1 MDTKTKEIIDFEK
14 KKYKERKN
22 IFSRV
27 SGYIVHG
34 LNCQLYNLIHYYR
47 LYNYYTNNSKNILL
61 KLYYE
66 RKYRKY
72 AIRTNCEIYS
82 KSIGKNFRI
91 YHGGVIIGVNTIIKD
106 NVKMH
111 GHNCIGNNGKDKSE
125 PIIGNNVNIG
135 VGATIIGD
143 IELAD
148 DIIVG
153 ANSVVTKSF
162 LEPGITIA
170 GNPARKIK

>member
-1 MDTKTKEIIDFEK
+1 MNKEIKELILSEERD
-14 KKYKERKN
+14 YKNRKG
-22 IFSRV
+22 ILSRI
-27 SGYIVHG
+27 SGKINHG
-34 LNCQLYNLIHYYR
+34 VNCQLYNVVHYSR
-47 LYNYYTNNSKNILL
+47 IYNYYMNNSRCLL
-61 KLYYE
+61 VKWYYE

-72 AIRTNCEIYS
+72 AMRTNCEIYS
-82 KSIGKNFRI
+82 NNIGKNFRI

-111 GHNCIGNNGKDKSE
+111 GHNCIGNNGKDKLE

-135 VGATIIGD
+135 VGAVIIGNV
-143 IELAD
+143 ELAD
-148 DIIVG
+148 NITVG
-153 ANSVVTKSF
+153 ANAVVTKSF